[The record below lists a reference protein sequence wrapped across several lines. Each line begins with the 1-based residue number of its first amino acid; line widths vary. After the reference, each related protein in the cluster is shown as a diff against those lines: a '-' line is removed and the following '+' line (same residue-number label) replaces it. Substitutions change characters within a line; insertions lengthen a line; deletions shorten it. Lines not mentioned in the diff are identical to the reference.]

1 MKEQIEKR
9 FESLIQLGQRL
20 ISQMPRNEYGS
31 HEYWVDSNRLT
42 EYHSWIYS
50 VNNFLNFLSKA
61 NSIYANEMASLLETK
76 EVKGDVASDSV
87 KKIFG
92 LLNSAF
98 NEWKEGFLERI
109 EFIIAAETFDD
120 FLDHSEDYHKS
131 NKKVEASVL
140 ASAVLE
146 DTLKKIAL
154 KNSVSQNQSL
164 EPLIDEL
171 TSNNVFTPVKAKKF
185 KSYVGIRNSALH
197 ARWDEFDIK
206 DVGYLIKGIK
216 ELIED
221 YL

>member
-9 FESLIQLGQRL
+9 FENLIQLGQQL
-20 ISQMPRNEYGS
+20 INQIRRNEYGT
-31 HEYWVDSNRLT
+31 HEYWVDSNKLT
-42 EYHSWIYS
+42 AYHSWIYS

-61 NSIYANEMASLLETK
+61 NSLYSSEMATLLETK
-76 EVKGDVASDSV
+76 DVKGDVSSDVV
-87 KKIFG
+87 KKIYG

-98 NEWKEGFLERI
+98 IEWKEGFLERI
-109 EFIIAAETFDD
+109 EYIIAAETFDD
-120 FLDHSEDYHKS
+120 FLTHSEDYHKS
-131 NKKVEASVL
+131 NKKIEASVL

-154 KNSVSQNQSL
+154 KNSISQNQSL

-171 TSNNVFTPVKAKKF
+171 TKNNIFTPVKAKKY
-185 KSYVGIRNSALH
+185 KSYVGIRNSSLH

-206 DVGYLIKGIK
+206 DVGYLIKGVK

-221 YL
+221 YI

>member
-20 ISQMPRNEYGS
+20 INQIPRTEYRT
-31 HEYWVDSNRLT
+31 HEYWVDSNKLT

-61 NSIYANEMASLLETK
+61 NSIYAKEMSSILEKK
-76 EVKGDVASDSV
+76 EVKGDVSSDAV

-98 NEWKEGFLERI
+98 TEWKEGFLERI

-120 FLDHSEDYHKS
+120 FLEHSEEYHKAS
-131 NKKVEASVL
+131 KKIEACVL

-171 TSNNVFTPVKAKKF
+171 TNNNIFTPVKAKKF

-197 ARWDEFDIK
+197 ARWGEFDIK

-221 YL
+221 YM

>member
-1 MKEQIEKR
+1 
-9 FESLIQLGQRL
+9 
-20 ISQMPRNEYGS
+20 
-31 HEYWVDSNRLT
+31 
-42 EYHSWIYS
+42 
-50 VNNFLNFLSKA
+50 
-61 NSIYANEMASLLETK
+61 MASLLEK
-76 EVKGDVASDSV
+76 RELKGDIASDSI

-98 NEWKEGFLERI
+98 IEWKEGFLERI
-109 EFIIAAETFDD
+109 EFVVAAETFDN
-120 FLDHSEDYHKS
+120 FLDHSEDYHKA
-131 NKKVEASVL
+131 NKKNEASVL

-154 KNSVSQNQSL
+154 KYSISQDQSL
-164 EPLIDEL
+164 EPLIDEF
-171 TSNNVFTPVKAKKF
+171 TKNDIFTPVKAKKY

-206 DVGYLIKGIK
+206 DVGFLIKGIK